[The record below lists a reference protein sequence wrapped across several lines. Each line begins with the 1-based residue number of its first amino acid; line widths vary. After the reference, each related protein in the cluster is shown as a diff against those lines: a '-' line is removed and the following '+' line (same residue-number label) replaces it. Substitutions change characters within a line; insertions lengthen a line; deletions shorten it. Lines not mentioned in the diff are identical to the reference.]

1 MIVLEPSD
9 KLLQSRIVLELQ
21 AVPQRP
27 FCVTKL
33 ILRRRDRLRETE
45 ERQSEVNKSVLVF
58 LEFVLAIN
66 DLIGC
71 QRSVQNTLH
80 NVGKKYFI
88 EL

>member
-33 ILRRRDRLRETE
+33 SLRSRNRLRETE
-45 ERQSEVNKSVLVF
+45 ERQSEVHKSVFVF
-58 LEFVLAIN
+58 LEFVLAVN
-66 DLIGC
+66 DLIRY
-71 QRSVQNTLH
+71 QWMTESTLTAW
-80 NVGKKYFI
+80 
-88 EL
+88 ETRTL